1 MIFCIFSVYL
11 HAEEIHK
18 NCWLLITFFSCVKE
32 PQLVITLSS

>member
-18 NCWLLITFFSCVKE
+18 NCWLLINFLAVLKN
-32 PQLVITLSS
+32 LI